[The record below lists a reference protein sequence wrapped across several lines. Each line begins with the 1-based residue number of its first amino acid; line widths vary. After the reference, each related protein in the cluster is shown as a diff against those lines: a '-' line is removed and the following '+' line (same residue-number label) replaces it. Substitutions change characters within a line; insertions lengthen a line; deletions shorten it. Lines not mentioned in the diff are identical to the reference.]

1 MASVTQHE
9 VGSEIAAGHAREV
22 EVAGQAVVNKT
33 VDNPLQ
39 PKITRDGRRKSQKK
53 KEADLLKS
61 QIYYG
66 ELGKLTAAEEAQKR
80 AKKVARRLLE
90 RRNFEGFPKEQEDT
104 RLPFAIIGICSSAG
118 RWILL
123 CQRKYQTLR
132 AAESNQRKRCT

>member
-39 PKITRDGRRKSQKK
+39 PKLPETEEEKKARKK

-80 AKKVARRLLE
+80 AK
-90 RRNFEGFPKEQEDT
+90 RN
-104 RLPFAIIGICSSAG
+104 
-118 RWILL
+118 
-123 CQRKYQTLR
+123 
-132 AAESNQRKRCT
+132 